1 MITLIKMKYK
11 EWKLKLAFLTMVE
24 NVVREK
30 ESIIKLAGNL
40 YTTLKDVPMEELQ
53 KEFVSVIAKLVH
65 EDNKSE

>member
-1 MITLIKMKYK
+1 MKYK